1 MLSYAFA
8 DFQGV
13 VCECPEGR
21 LPLPFVFSVLDG
33 YRTIVKQGIYD
44 ASHCYVATRVMGFFK
59 DAQVGSLDLTARG
72 NSDKYVCS
80 PHLRRGWA
88 ASAHLSA
95 AVLGHVTCPRL
106 LRRPF
111 LPGCQVRLR

>member
-59 DAQVGSLDLTARG
+59 DAQVGSLTAPPQSSTPG
-72 NSDKYVCS
+72 SSNSSKRCKEPACKYACW

-88 ASAHLSA
+88 RIHLRIY
-95 AVLGHVTCPRL
+95 LPRVW
-106 LRRPF
+106 
-111 LPGCQVRLR
+111 GT